1 MNNSI
6 RFRAPRFYS
15 FRHALVAGVF
25 LACTDVGRAADV
37 EIIAHRG
44 GYRLYPEN
52 TCAGF
57 SVRAGQADIVEFDV
71 RVCADGE
78 LVIMHDETVTRTTGG
93 QGAITNESGTV
104 LTNVADL
111 TLAQLKTLDVGSIFS
126 PAFVGERIPTF
137 AEALRSMPSGCRAMV
152 HCKTGSPQAIV
163 NVLRAENAISNA
175 IIYSDDWNFLYTV
188 RQIEPG
194 ATLCAGGSG
203 KVLMGNMAALNQRG
217 IYMTAWAVDALTQ
230 AEVNLIHSRHMT
242 IFVSAACLEMQK
254 FLDMGVDGIMSDTPR
269 LATAI
274 VKDAPSPNAKLSEGL
289 SAYWKLDD
297 GLDSPSA
304 SILED
309 VEEQSRGEIR
319 GFVFQP
325 AWLAGDD
332 ARMGGALSF
341 DGVDDWVRMPTNEFL
356 DIGTNAVTL
365 SLWVKLAYLP
375 SAATNGGYAC
385 IYDSEFDAYSIYMDQ
400 ASGELR
406 FKATDS
412 SLQGARPGIPEAKLR
427 TGVWHHVVGV
437 YDGNASPAAGQTLIY
452 LDGRLQDVHVGGD
465 ASPRYGMTGP
475 VRKGQQATLGRNG
488 PNSAFFFSGAVDDVA
503 VWRRA
508 LAPAEIRQI
517 YEAGTNGV
525 PLAKQVM
532 TIWIDNVYPDLETGD
547 MQMDLR
553 VEHGSLTNQPLNLRA
568 AVVSTGSYA
577 QQAVLEGG
585 HGRRPCFRVPQSNIQ
600 HLAGRRDASRPN
612 YFQIACP

>member
-6 RFRAPRFYS
+6 RLRAPRLLT
-15 FRHALVAGVF
+15 FRHALVTGVF
-25 LACTDVGRAADV
+25 LACTGVGRAADV

-78 LVIMHDETVTRTTGG
+78 LVVMHDATVTRTTGG
-93 QGAITNESGTV
+93 IGAITNESGVV

-111 TLAQLKTLDVGSIFS
+111 TLAQLKTLDVGALFS

-137 AEALRSMPSGCRAMV
+137 AEALRAMPSGCRAMV
-152 HCKTGSPQAIV
+152 HCKSGTPQAIRA
-163 NVLRAENAISNA
+163 VLRAENAVSNA
-175 IIYSDDWNFLYTV
+175 IIYSDDWNFLYAF
-188 RQIEPG
+188 RQLEPG

-203 KVLMGNMAALNQRG
+203 KVLMPNLAALNQKG
-217 IYMTAWAVDALTQ
+217 IYMTAWAVDTLTQ
-230 AEVNLIHSRHMT
+230 DEVNMIHSRHMT
-242 IFVSAACLEMQK
+242 IYVSATCLDMQK
-254 FLDMGVDGIMSDTPR
+254 FIDMGVDGIMSDTPR
-269 LATAI
+269 LATSIAKSI
-274 VKDAPSPNAKLSEGL
+274 PSPNRQLSEGL
-289 SAYWKLDD
+289 VAYWKLDD
-297 GLDSPSA
+297 GLDSPAA

-309 VEEQSRGEIR
+309 VEEQSRGLIR
-319 GFVFQP
+319 GFIFQP
-325 AWLAGDD
+325 AWLAGDA
-332 ARMGGALSF
+332 ARMGGALAF
-341 DGVDDWVRMPTNEFL
+341 DGVDDWVQMPTNEFL
-356 DIGTNAVTL
+356 DIGANAVTL
-365 SLWVKLAYLP
+365 SLWVKLNHLP
-375 SAATNGGYAC
+375 SAATNGYAC

-412 SLQGARPGIPEAKLR
+412 TLQGARPGIPEAQLR
-427 TGVWHHVVGV
+427 TGVWHHVAGV
-437 YDGNASPAAGQTLIY
+437 YDGAASPAAGQTLIY

-465 ASPRYGMTGP
+465 TSPRYGMTGP

-488 PNSAFFFSGAVDDVA
+488 PNSAFFFSGAVDDIA
-503 VWRRA
+503 VWQRA
-508 LAPAEIRQI
+508 LSPAEIRQI
-517 YEAGTNGV
+517 YEAGTNGI
-525 PLAKQVM
+525 PLAKQVL

-577 QQAVLEGG
+577 QQAVLEGA
-585 HGRRPCFRVPQSNIQ
+585 HGRRPCFRVPQANIQ
-600 HLAGRRDASRPN
+600 HLAGRRDAGRPN
-612 YFQIACP
+612 YFQIVCP